1 MRLGWKELVRRPGR
15 FLAAGGALTLIVI
28 LLLLL
33 GGLLDGLFNAST
45 GAFRAQTA
53 EIIVYSA
60 DSRDSLLR
68 SRIDPETENA
78 IRRVPGVRGVTGIGA
93 VLIAGRVVDRASIVD
108 LAVFGYE
115 APNERVPAPPPPG
128 VAYADATLED
138 EGVAIGD
145 TIAVGPAQVQVE
157 VGGWVEDTR
166 YLAQGSVWV
175 EPGTWHEVL
184 VTSRPDA
191 ALDDHTFQAA
201 LVEAADDPEA
211 VAERIQAQ
219 VPGTSPLTIDEAVF
233 SLPGVGAQK
242 DTFAQIIGVTFL
254 VAGLVV
260 ALFFALVVLER
271 IGLLGMLK
279 AVGASTPQLAAGLVT
294 QAVLVALGA
303 FVLGGAISIALAAV
317 VPAEIPVEIEARR
330 AVLTGFGVVATA
342 LIGSGVSFRRIVRI
356 DPASAVGGS

>member
-45 GAFRAQTA
+45 GAYRAQTA
-53 EIIVYSA
+53 ELIVYSE

-68 SRIDPETENA
+68 SRIDPATEDE
-78 IRRVPGVRGVTGIGA
+78 IRGVPGVRGVSGMGA
-93 VLIAGRVVDRASIVD
+93 VLIAGRVLGGTTVD

-115 APNERVPAPPPPG
+115 APNRQVPGPPEPG
-128 VAYADATLED
+128 TAYADVTLED
-138 EGVAIGD
+138 EGVGLGD
-145 TIAVGPAQVQVE
+145 TIAIGPSEVPVE
-157 VGGWVEDTR
+157 VVGWVEDTR
-166 YLAQGSVWV
+166 YLAQGALWV

-184 VTSRPDA
+184 VTARPDA
-191 ALDDHTFQAA
+191 ALDEDTFQVS
-201 LVEAADDPEA
+201 LVETADGADT
-211 VAERIQAQ
+211 VAERIREQ
-219 VPGTSPLTIDEAVF
+219 VPGTSPMTIDDAVF
-233 SLPGVGAQK
+233 ALPGVEAQS
-242 DTFAQIIGVTFL
+242 DTFAQIIGVTFV

-271 IGLLGMLK
+271 LGLLGMLK
-279 AVGASTPQLAAGLVT
+279 AVGASTRQLAAGLVT

-303 FVLGGAISIALAAV
+303 FVLGGAISLALAAI
-317 VPAEIPVEIEARR
+317 VPAEVPVELEARR
-330 AVLTGFGVVATA
+330 AVITGVGVLATA
-342 LIGSGVSFRRIVRI
+342 LIGSAVSFRRIVGI

>member
-1 MRLGWKELVRRPGR
+1 MRLGWRELVRRPGR

-45 GAFRAQTA
+45 GAYRAQTA
-53 EIIVYSA
+53 ELIVYSA

-68 SRIDPETENA
+68 SRIDPGTEDA
-78 IRRVPGVRGVTGIGA
+78 IRDVPGVRGVSGMGA
-93 VLIAGRVVDRASIVD
+93 VLIAGRVVGGPTAD
-108 LAVFGYE
+108 LAVIGYE
-115 APNERVPAPPPPG
+115 APNLRVPAPPAPG
-128 VAYADATLED
+128 RAYADATLED
-138 EGVAIGD
+138 AGVALGD
-145 TIAVGPAQVQVE
+145 TIAVGPSRVPVE
-157 VGGWVEDTR
+157 VVGWVEDTR
-166 YLAQGSVWV
+166 YLAQGALWV

-191 ALDDHTFQAA
+191 ALEEDTFQVA
-201 LVEAADDPEA
+201 LVETADTAEA
-211 VAERIQAQ
+211 VAGRIRER

-233 SLPGVGAQK
+233 SLPGVEAQD
-242 DTFAQIIGVTFL
+242 DTFAQIIGVTFV

-279 AVGASTPQLAAGLVT
+279 AVGASTRQLAVGLVT

-303 FVLGGAISIALAAV
+303 FVLGGAISLALVAI
-317 VPAEIPVEIEARR
+317 VPAEVPVELEAGR
-330 AVLTGFGVVATA
+330 AIITGVGVLATA
-342 LIGSGVSFRRIVRI
+342 LIGSAVSFRRIVRI